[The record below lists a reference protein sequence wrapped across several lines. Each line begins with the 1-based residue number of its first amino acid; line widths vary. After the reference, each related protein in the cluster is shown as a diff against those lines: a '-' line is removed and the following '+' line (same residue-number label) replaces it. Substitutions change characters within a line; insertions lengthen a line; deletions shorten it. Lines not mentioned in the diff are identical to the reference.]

1 MSRYFVGLNHYF
13 GTWRNG
19 VITLSWGTLIGFVL
33 WKFFAWGVLNSV
45 VWGSIEE
52 CKASS
57 GACWFYVLENR
68 YSLLFGTFPRDQL
81 WRAYLALALIWG
93 HFVMIGLPLGRLRIF
108 TAGSMVCVLPFLVGI
123 LLYGGFM
130 GLSVIPSLYW
140 GGLLLNT
147 VIFAYTI
154 IFMMPVGVFLALGR
168 RSGLPTV
175 SFLSRFI
182 IETFRGV
189 PMVTLLFFSTVVL
202 PMLLPTG
209 WQGGKLTRVV
219 IILSV
224 FAGCYAAEIIRGGI
238 QALPK
243 GQFEAS
249 YALGLGYWKTMAY
262 VILPQAMQIGF
273 PGFVNMAIGLLK
285 DSTLVLT
292 IGMMDLLNM
301 MLVTNSSPH
310 WVPYFFEGAI
320 TVSFLFWAQCFILSQ
335 VSRYWEGRMEVK
347 R

>member
-1 MSRYFVGLNHYF
+1 
-13 GTWRNG
+13 
-19 VITLSWGTLIGFVL
+19 
-33 WKFFAWGVLNSV
+33 
-45 VWGSIEE
+45 
-52 CKASS
+52 
-57 GACWFYVLENR
+57 
-68 YSLLFGTFPRDQL
+68 
-81 WRAYLALALIWG
+81 
-93 HFVMIGLPLGRLRIF
+93 
-108 TAGSMVCVLPFLVGI
+108 
-123 LLYGGFM
+123 
-130 GLSVIPSLYW
+130 
-140 GGLLLNT
+140 
-147 VIFAYTI
+147 
-154 IFMMPVGVFLALGR
+154 
-168 RSGLPTV
+168 
-175 SFLSRFI
+175 
-182 IETFRGV
+182 
-189 PMVTLLFFSTVVL
+189 MVTLLFFSTVVL

-320 TVSFLFWAQCFILSQ
+320 TGSF
-335 VSRYWEGRMEVK
+335 
-347 R
+347 